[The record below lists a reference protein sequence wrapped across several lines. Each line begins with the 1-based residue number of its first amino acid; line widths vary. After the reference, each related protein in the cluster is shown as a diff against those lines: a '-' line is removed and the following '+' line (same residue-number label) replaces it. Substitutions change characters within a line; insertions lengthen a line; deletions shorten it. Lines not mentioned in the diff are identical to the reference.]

1 MTGHKTGHTMG
12 HIQDLRGCMKE
23 IEELCKALKEKSL
36 KSKQA
41 TFNRYYDDFCAAKD
55 LYGWESVVK
64 FINTETGDNLAVA
77 AYKSMY
83 KRAKKKVSI
92 KHEPPATEQGA
103 VANRNPATTTPKK
116 AISLDGI
123 DQNSYLQA
131 CFNNKI
137 IAQEAI
143 DNEVSIETIKSW
155 GCANFVQLST
165 ALGNHIRS
173 KRK

>member
-1 MTGHKTGHTMG
+1 
-12 HIQDLRGCMKE
+12 MKE
-23 IEELCKALKEKSL
+23 LDALCETLKEGRL

-41 TFNRYYDDFCAAKD
+41 AFNLHYDELCKAISI
-55 LYGWESVVK
+55 YGWGNIADL
-64 FINTETGDNLAVA
+64 INNCTKENLTIKT
-77 AYKSMY
+77 YKNMFE
-83 KRAKKKVSI
+83 RAKKKASI
-92 KHEPPATEQGA
+92 KHETPATGQGA
-103 VANRNPATTTPKK
+103 VANRNPATTTKKK
-116 AISLDGI
+116 AMSLDGI

-131 CFNNKI
+131 CFNNEI

-155 GCANFVQLST
+155 GCANFVQVSA

>member
-1 MTGHKTGHTMG
+1 M
-12 HIQDLRGCMKE
+12 
-23 IEELCKALKEKSL
+23 EELEGLCKALKEGGW

-41 TFNRYYDDFCAAKD
+41 VFTYYYDDFCRAKARC
-55 LYGWESVVK
+55 GWESVVQY
-64 FINTETGDNLAVA
+64 INDETGDNLTINT
-77 AYKSMY
+77 YKTMIRRVS
-83 KRAKKKVSI
+83 KKSEASI
-92 KHEPPATEQGA
+92 KKSVIEKKELGLGLAKNQGA
-103 VANRNPATTTPKK
+103 STQKK
-116 AISLDGI
+116 ALPLDGI

>member
-1 MTGHKTGHTMG
+1 MG
-12 HIQDLRGCMKE
+12 HIQELRGCMKE

-41 TFNRYYDDFCAAKD
+41 TFNHYYDDFCAAKD
-55 LYGWESVVK
+55 LYGWESVVR
-64 FINTETGDNLAVA
+64 FINTETGDNLAVS

-83 KRAKKKVSI
+83 KRAKKKVSA
-92 KHEPPATEQGA
+92 ENEQT
-103 VANRNPATTTPKK
+103 VQPTKKSERKTDK
-116 AISLDGI
+116 AIEQHRPVQTHHSVDSVELKE
-123 DQNSYLQA
+123 YLNA
-131 CFNNKI
+131 CFNNKK
-137 IAQEAI
+137 IAQDAI
-143 DNEVSIETIKSW
+143 DNEVSVETIKSW